1 MHRAHLRLY
10 VGTASAAGIGEMTM
24 DLDDPARG
32 AQHFFDIRTS
42 VYKVQGTVARQNGVR
57 IFLTPFE
64 NGGFAIQ
71 NAICKSA

>member
-1 MHRAHLRLY
+1 
-10 VGTASAAGIGEMTM
+10 MTM